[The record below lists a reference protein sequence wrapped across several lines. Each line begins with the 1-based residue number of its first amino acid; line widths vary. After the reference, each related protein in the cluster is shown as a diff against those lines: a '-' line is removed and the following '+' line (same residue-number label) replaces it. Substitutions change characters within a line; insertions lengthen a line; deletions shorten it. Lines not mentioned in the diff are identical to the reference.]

1 MAMQWILLGCGGH
14 GRVLLSTLQA
24 LGWRD
29 RLVGMLDPDPNVSD
43 RLSWQIPLLG
53 DDSVLSTRSPRE
65 IQLLNGLGSVANT
78 QHRRMLYQTFKTQG
92 YDFVSLC
99 HPTAWLAESANLSE
113 GVQVMAGAVVQS
125 GAQLGENVLINTR
138 AVVEHDCIIQDH
150 VHVASGAVLCGNV
163 WVGEG
168 SHIGAGA
175 TVIQGVKM
183 GSHVCV
189 GAGAVVVRDLPNGA
203 KVVGVPAR
211 EYQR

>member
-1 MAMQWILLGCGGH
+1 MAIQWILLGCGGH
-14 GRVLLSTLQA
+14 GRVLLSILQG

-29 RLVGMLDPDPNVSD
+29 RLVGMLDPNPNAAD
-43 RLSWQIPLLG
+43 MQSWHVPLLG
-53 DDSVLSTRSPRE
+53 DDSALSNRSPRD
-65 IQLLNGLGSVANT
+65 IQLLNGLGSVAST
-78 QHRRMLYQTFKTQG
+78 ERRRMLYQTFKTQG

-99 HPTAWLAESANLSE
+99 HPTAWIAESANLAE
-113 GVQVMAGAVVQS
+113 GVQVMAGAVVQD

-138 AVVEHDCIIQDH
+138 AVVEHDCIIQAH
-150 VHVASGAVLCGNV
+150 VHVASGAVLCGNI

-175 TVIQGVKM
+175 TVIQGVKI
-183 GSHVCV
+183 GTNVCV

-211 EYQR
+211 AC